1 MRIRKRLTVPLVI
14 SLSLHLIFAV
24 LVVLTIRQG
33 IVEDDAINIEWVKL
47 PPSVRTLPRKVR
59 LQPVQSPREVQGGQP
74 QELPLQTVAPVG
86 TPLAVDLP
94 QKREPPSLNE
104 TPAVNLDKNLSV
116 EIDLVPTHS
125 ATMHQD
131 TPTVEEGLVPPQRGL
146 PRGAPL
152 QRGTNEG
159 TAIGRSLM
167 PAQNE
172 GIQDPSLDLK
182 NSILVPENRLG
193 AVLEG
198 KGTEIRG
205 HIRLIRLK
213 HSLSDWWQDPTAIS
227 SFAKWLGENTNLRAD
242 MKYAGGSLRLTDS
255 RILNAPLI
263 IMTGHDKDITVGRN
277 LAKGGPLTNSFS
289 ASERSALRKYIIERD
304 GMLFFDD
311 CGFHGLFAAI
321 VADELRT
328 IFPEYPLENLPHHHE
343 IYSIYYQL
351 PRPPTGGDVFWGSE
365 NQPKPTQF
373 KYQKGITINNRLA
386 VIYNRKDYM
395 CAMET
400 VEIES
405 RTMLRMR
412 RSKDVHRFMTN
423 LLIYTMKYGGNT
435 DRSGYR
441 R

>member
-1 MRIRKRLTVPLVI
+1 MAPLVI
-14 SLSLHLIFAV
+14 ALFLHLIFAV
-24 LVVLTIRQG
+24 LLVLTIRQG
-33 IVEDDAINIEWVKL
+33 IVEDDAISVEWVEL
-47 PPSVRTLPRKVR
+47 PPLARELPRRAR
-59 LQPVQSPREVQGGQP
+59 LQSVQSLREVQDRQP
-74 QELPLQTVAPVG
+74 QELSLQTVVPVG

-94 QKREPPSLNE
+94 QKEESLSLSEPPVVS
-104 TPAVNLDKNLSV
+104 LDKSLSV
-116 EIDLVPTHS
+116 EANLVSTHS
-125 ATMHQD
+125 ATMHQN
-131 TPTVEEGLVPPQRGL
+131 TPTIEQGLVPSRKGL
-146 PRGAPL
+146 PQGAPL
-152 QRGTNEG
+152 RRERNDGA
-159 TAIGRSLM
+159 AIGGSLA
-167 PAQNE
+167 PAQNG
-172 GIQDPSLDLK
+172 GIQDLPLDAK
-182 NSILVPENRLG
+182 SPILLPEDRLG

-227 SFAKWLGENTNLRAD
+227 SFAKWLGENTDLRAD

-255 RILNAPLI
+255 RILNAPLV

-277 LAKGGPLTNSFS
+277 LTKEGPLTNSLS
-289 ASERSALRKYIIERD
+289 ALERAALRKYIVERG

-343 IYSIYYQL
+343 IYNIYYQL

-365 NQPKPTQF
+365 NHPKPTQF
-373 KYQKGITINNRLA
+373 RYQRGITINKRLA
-386 VIYNRKDYM
+386 VVYNRKDYM

-405 RTMLRMR
+405 RTMLRLR
-412 RSKDVHRFMTN
+412 RSTDVHRFMAN
-423 LLIYTMKYGGNT
+423 LLVYAMKYGGNT
-435 DRSGYR
+435 DRSGYKP
-441 R
+441 

>member
-1 MRIRKRLTVPLVI
+1 
-14 SLSLHLIFAV
+14 
-24 LVVLTIRQG
+24 
-33 IVEDDAINIEWVKL
+33 
-47 PPSVRTLPRKVR
+47 
-59 LQPVQSPREVQGGQP
+59 
-74 QELPLQTVAPVG
+74 
-86 TPLAVDLP
+86 
-94 QKREPPSLNE
+94 
-104 TPAVNLDKNLSV
+104 
-116 EIDLVPTHS
+116 
-125 ATMHQD
+125 
-131 TPTVEEGLVPPQRGL
+131 
-146 PRGAPL
+146 
-152 QRGTNEG
+152 
-159 TAIGRSLM
+159 M

-242 MKYAGGSLRLTDS
+242 MRYAGGSLRLTDS
-255 RILNAPLI
+255 RILDAPLV

-289 ASERSALRKYIIERD
+289 APERAALRKYIVERG

-321 VADELRT
+321 VADELQT

-343 IYSIYYQL
+343 IYNIYYQL
-351 PRPPTGGDVFWGSE
+351 PRPPSGGDVFWGSE
-365 NQPKPTQF
+365 NHPKPTQF
-373 KYQKGITINNRLA
+373 RYQRGITINKRLA
-386 VIYNRKDYM
+386 VVFNRKDYM

-405 RTMLRMR
+405 RTMLRLR
-412 RSKDVHRFMTN
+412 RSTDVHRFMTN
-423 LLIYTMKYGGNT
+423 LLVYAMKYGGNT
-435 DRSGYR
+435 DRSGYKP
-441 R
+441 